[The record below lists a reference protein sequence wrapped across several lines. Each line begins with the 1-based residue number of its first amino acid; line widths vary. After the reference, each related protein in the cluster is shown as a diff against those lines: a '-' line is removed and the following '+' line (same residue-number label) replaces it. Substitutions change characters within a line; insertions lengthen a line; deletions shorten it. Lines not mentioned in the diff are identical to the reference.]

1 VQQAAFL
8 VLQGLA
14 PFDRFMISL
23 AWINIRG
30 GQLPL
35 AAGPGMLWADP
46 VQWLPQ
52 AQSRRT

>member
-1 VQQAAFL
+1 
-8 VLQGLA
+8 
-14 PFDRFMISL
+14 MISL
-23 AWINIRG
+23 IWGCIHG